1 MGVHSSMR
9 PEMGAQLAKT
19 TITVSAEPVSKE
31 RGHGRGKTQVADKT
45 DIGLRG
51 VPVIGHGSGAISQ
64 TAPGGEIGAA
74 ARLERAGRELVRQ
87 RLHRNRFRAEREG

>member
-1 MGVHSSMR
+1 MGVHPDMR
-9 PEMGAQLAKT
+9 LGEGAQLAKAT
-19 TITVSAEPVSKE
+19 TVRVEPASKE

-51 VPVIGHGSGAISQ
+51 FPVIGHGSGAISG

-74 ARLERAGRELVRQ
+74 ARLERAGRELVRA
-87 RLHRNRFRAEREG
+87 HRNRFKAREQA